1 MKTLHLDTRP
11 DWRGGQNQVLLLMRG
26 LRARGHGAELVALE
40 GSPLAQRAASENFP
54 VHSFPGL
61 FARARAARRLKK
73 LLAEHF
79 DVVHAHDP
87 HALTAAWLAG
97 AHRQTALV
105 VARRVVYGLH
115 ALGLS
120 RYRAARRILAVSRFV
135 AESVTASGISPAQ
148 VEVVYDG
155 VELPAATSREQ
166 RLRARAR
173 WGVREDEIL
182 LGCVAYLVPGKGQEH
197 LLSAMAAVR
206 ARFPNCRLLLA
217 GDGLC
222 RPQLERLAGELGL
235 SSCVVFAGFVEEAAE
250 IYRGLDCFVF
260 PAVGEALGTSLLAA
274 MAHSLPAIA
283 VASGGVPEIIEDG
296 VNGLLIPAPE
306 AGGIARCLL
315 GLLGDRVLAAR
326 LGAAARETIAGRFT
340 ADRMVEQTLRNY
352 EQCIQLTR

>member
-11 DWRGGQNQVLLLMRG
+11 DWRGGQNQILLLMRG
-26 LRARGHGAELVALE
+26 LRARGHGAELVALQ
-40 GSPLAQRAASENFP
+40 GSPLAQSAASENFP
-54 VHSFPGL
+54 VHSPSPL

-73 LLAEHF
+73 LLADGF

-97 AHRQTALV
+97 AQRQSRLIV
-105 VARRVVYGLH
+105 SRRVVYGLH

-120 RYRAARRILAVSRFV
+120 RYRAAHRILAVSRFV
-135 AESVTASGISPAQ
+135 AESVVRSGIPPAQ

-155 VELPAATSREQ
+155 VELPAAASPEQ
-166 RLRARAR
+166 RLRARER
-173 WGVREDEIL
+173 WGAHEDEIL
-182 LGCVAYLVPGKGQEH
+182 LGCVGYLVPGKGQEH
-197 LLSAMAAVR
+197 LLRALAVVR

-217 GDGLC
+217 GDGSC

-235 SSCVVFAGFVEEAAE
+235 SSCVVFAGFVEDTAE
-250 IYRGLDCFVF
+250 VYRGLDCFVF
-260 PAVGEALGTSLLAA
+260 PAAGEALGTSLLAA
-274 MAHSLPAIA
+274 MAHSLPAIG

-306 AGGIARCLL
+306 GGAIARCVL

-326 LGAAARETIAGRFT
+326 LGTAARETVAARFT
-340 ADRMVEQTLRNY
+340 ADRMVEQTIRSY
-352 EQCIQLTR
+352 EQCL